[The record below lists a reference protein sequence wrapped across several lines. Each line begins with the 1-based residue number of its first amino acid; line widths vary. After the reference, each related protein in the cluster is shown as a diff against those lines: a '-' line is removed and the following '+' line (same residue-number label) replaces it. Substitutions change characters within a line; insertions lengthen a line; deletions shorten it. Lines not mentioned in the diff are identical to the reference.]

1 MQTHL
6 NPLLTYANNPL
17 AKASHMVKPNINVIG
32 KYILP
37 MRKDIALLHAKGLDV
52 LHL

>member
-6 NPLLTYANNPL
+6 NPLFTSANIPL
-17 AKASHMVKPNINVIG
+17 AKEGYIVKPNINVIG

-37 MRKDIALLHAKGLDV
+37 MRQDVAFLHAKGLDV
-52 LHL
+52 LHF